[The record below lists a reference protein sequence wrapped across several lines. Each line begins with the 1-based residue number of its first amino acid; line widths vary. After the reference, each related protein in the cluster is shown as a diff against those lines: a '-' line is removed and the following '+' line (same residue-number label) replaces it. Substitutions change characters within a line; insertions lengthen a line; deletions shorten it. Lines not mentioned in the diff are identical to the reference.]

1 MACSESLLM
10 QGPYPRD
17 AVVLHQVKDVP
28 VVLIW
33 PVEVNSKNNQ
43 TKEGGSEMMEA
54 RNEIFNQGGVAGE
67 NGYTK

>member
-1 MACSESLLM
+1 V

-28 VVLIW
+28 IVLIW

-43 TKEGGSEMMEA
+43 AKEGGSKMKE
-54 RNEIFNQGGVAGE
+54 
-67 NGYTK
+67 TKSMSSSPSFIM